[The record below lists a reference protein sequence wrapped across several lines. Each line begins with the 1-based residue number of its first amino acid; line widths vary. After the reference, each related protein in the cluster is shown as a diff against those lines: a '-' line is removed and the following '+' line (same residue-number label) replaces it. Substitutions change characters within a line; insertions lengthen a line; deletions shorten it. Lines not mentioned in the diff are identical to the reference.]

1 MPTLAGP
8 DPNMLNDTAADR
20 MGPAYALL
28 GAHDVQADELFT
40 GLARLH
46 PLVIVTDLEGH
57 VLWMSDELE
66 ILRGD
71 AGQHVGQHVGH
82 PLCQA
87 LSSLPGAR
95 ELARFSEQIAQIQ
108 NHLRHNDALDDVRL
122 DLGEQNGLQRSLDLR
137 AFKIETRDARTLL
150 VTILETSGLRASSE
164 AVVSA
169 DREVLDSLLGVCPD
183 AVFAVN
189 RFGFVSYANAAVESV
204 LGLDPQKMIG
214 QPIGL
219 ALPESGELARAL
231 SALRTSAQIDEPEVR
246 IDLPDGAERWVGLSS
261 RTQSR
266 PDGSRSHT
274 VIFGRDVTRQVLARR
289 QLERKAA
296 ELEEYVHSVS
306 HDLRSPLVSL
316 LGFTRLLRQDYD
328 HVFDE
333 TGRHFAERIEESGR
347 TMQTLIED
355 LLELSR
361 IGASGERHTLVDPR
375 SVLLQLQAELKLR
388 LEECGASLHFPQSP
402 PLLLC
407 DRTRLYQLFSNL
419 VGNAMQ
425 HMGDVEDR
433 RIDVSIEER
442 EAEHVITVTDRGVG
456 IHPEEQ
462 ERIFDVFHSCVAD
475 GSGVADGSSVAEG
488 SSPGED
494 SPPAAGSSGV
504 GLAIVKRIADTH
516 GGRVWVESEPGNG
529 ARFKVSLPHS
539 L

>member
-1 MPTLAGP
+1 
-8 DPNMLNDTAADR
+8 MLNATAADR
-20 MGPAYALL
+20 RDPAYALL
-28 GAHDVQADELFT
+28 AAHDVLAQDLFT

-46 PLVIVTDLEGH
+46 PLVIVTDLEGR
-57 VLWMSDELE
+57 VVWMSDELA

-71 AGQHVGQHVGH
+71 AGDHLGH

-108 NHLRHNDALDDVRL
+108 SHLRHNDTLEGVRL
-122 DLGEQNGLQRSLDLR
+122 DLGEQDGLQRSLDLR
-137 AFKIETRDARTLL
+137 AFKVETRDTRTLL
-150 VTILETSGLRASSE
+150 VTILETSGLRASGE
-164 AVVSA
+164 AVVST
-169 DREVLDSLLGVCPD
+169 DREVLDSVLGVCPD

-189 RFGFVSYANAAVESV
+189 RFGFISYANAAVESV
-204 LGLDPQKMIG
+204 LGLDPQRMID

-219 ALPESGELARAL
+219 ALPEFGELARVL
-231 SALRTSAQIDEPEVR
+231 SALRTSAQIEEPEVR
-246 IDLPDGAERWVGLSS
+246 IELPGGEERWVGLSS
-261 RTQSR
+261 RTQTR

-274 VIFGRDVTRQVLARR
+274 VVFGRDVTQQVLERR

-328 HVFDE
+328 HLFDE

-361 IGASGERHTLVDPR
+361 IGASSERHTLVDPR

-388 LEECGASLHFPQSP
+388 LEESDTSLYFPESP
-402 PLLLC
+402 PLVLC

-419 VGNAMQ
+419 VGNAIQ

-433 RIDVSIEER
+433 RIDVSIDAR
-442 EAEHVITVTDRGVG
+442 EADHVITVADRGVG

-462 ERIFDVFHSCVAD
+462 ERIFEVFHSFQTPRSEVD
-475 GSGVADGSSVAEG
+475 GSGS
-488 SSPGED
+488 
-494 SPPAAGSSGV
+494 AAGQSGSGSGV

-529 ARFKVSLPHS
+529 ARFKVSLPHA